1 MRRLVKWCGTVVI
14 AVVAGLASAV
24 FLTARSGDT
33 RLFPPGSGAPRVEI
47 FVVSHGYHAGIVLPR
62 AFVAELA
69 GRRGHGALAALGAR
83 FADFRLIEIGWGEEE
98 FYRNVPTVAS
108 LTVSLA
114 MHALFAPGNRSVL
127 HVVGFSHHPRQ
138 VFPSSDIV
146 RLELSEAGFEALV
159 EKVEAPFA
167 HRDDSLM
174 PEDLGPGLYGPSRFF
189 RAAPAFHI
197 LHVCNHWVADMLDA
211 AGVPTLPVLATL
223 PPGLFLD
230 LKWRSGLVPLSGR
243 ATDAPYLGQPAT

>member
-24 FLTARSGDT
+24 FLTARSGDA
-33 RLFPPGSGAPRVEI
+33 RLFPPGSVAPRVEI

-108 LTVSLA
+108 
-114 MHALFAPGNRSVL
+114 
-127 HVVGFSHHPRQ
+127 
-138 VFPSSDIV
+138 DIV

-159 EKVEAPFA
+159 EKVEATFA